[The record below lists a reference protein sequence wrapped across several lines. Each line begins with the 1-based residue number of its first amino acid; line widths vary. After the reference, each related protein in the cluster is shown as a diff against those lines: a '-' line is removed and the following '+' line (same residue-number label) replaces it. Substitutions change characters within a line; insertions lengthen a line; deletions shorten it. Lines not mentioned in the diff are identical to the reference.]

1 MDTYSYKENLIIDL
15 GACYCKSGLSNEIIE
30 KNKENNQSLE
40 YYTLKSGYCE
50 HESKDEEIADSQFH
64 TKEGFERCR
73 KSWTFKYPLKLKP
86 EDYYREYPDFYDFDD
101 IYSDL
106 NLDQQE
112 SFLQNMYKF
121 LFEHF
126 ELSPRHGNVLLTEKG
141 FMPKLYKKIDAK
153 IMFEELGI
161 ENLYIANVGVLNLLS
176 QEKSTGVSID
186 IGYTTTQI
194 TPVVDGCKIGTNLSL
209 NCSVKDIDE
218 YLKKEYKKIGGH
230 NISSFERY
238 REKNGCSFNPNS
250 NLKEPYIEGKPFRT
264 QFLKSPEVIF
274 DHSLNPNSSLGVV
287 EGLIKSIKNFDEAIK
302 KELYGSIC
310 LSGEITCIEG
320 FETRFKEEIKQ
331 RLKENNE
338 RDFIEDVKI
347 IAPKNR
353 YYSALIG
360 GAILSETASMT
371 DWVSKKEYEEMGENI
386 IPRKFF

>member
-1 MDTYSYKENLIIDL
+1 MDTFSYERQLIIDL
-15 GACYCKSGLSNEIIE
+15 GACTCKSGLSNEIIE

-50 HESKDEEIADSQFH
+50 HKHEDEEIVDSPFH
-64 TKEGFERCR
+64 TKEGFERCQR
-73 KSWTFKYPLKLKP
+73 RRNFKYPLKLNPK
-86 EDYYREYPDFYDFDD
+86 DYYREYPDFYDFEDF
-101 IYSDL
+101 YYDL

-112 SFLQNMYKF
+112 SFLQSMYKF

-126 ELSPRHGNVLLTEKG
+126 KLNPHDGNVLLTEKG
-141 FMPKLYKKIDAK
+141 FMPKLYKKIDAR
-153 IMFEELGI
+153 ILFEQLGI

-194 TPVVDGCKIGTNLSL
+194 TPIVDGCKIGTNLSL

-218 YLKKEYKKIGGH
+218 YLMKEYKKIGGH
-230 NISSFERY
+230 STSSFERY
-238 REKNGCSFNPNS
+238 REYNCCSFNPNS
-250 NLKEPYIEGKPFRT
+250 HIKEPYIEGKPFKT

-274 DHSLNPNSSLGVV
+274 NHSLNPNSSLGVV
-287 EGLIKSIKNFDEAIK
+287 EGLIESIKNFDEDIK

-310 LSGEITCIEG
+310 LSGEITYIEG
-320 FETRFKEEIKQ
+320 FETRFKEEINQK
-331 RLKENNE
+331 LKEYNE
-338 RDFIEDVKI
+338 SDFIKDVKI

-360 GAILSETASMT
+360 GAILSETAPMT
-371 DWVSKKEYEEMGENI
+371 DWVSKREYEEMGESI
-386 IPRKFF
+386 VPRKFF